1 MRWWRGWGG
10 GPLAVSGFR
19 LLVVGQFASMVGD
32 YCYAVALP
40 WLVLGGHGGTALL
53 GTVLACYGIAR
64 VATIPLGGILADRYG
79 GRRIMLGADAVRALA
94 VGALAAVSA
103 TGEPTLLQLAPLAV
117 VLGAGS
123 GLFLPAS
130 YTLLPALLPTEQLG
144 RGNALSSMANQFGGV
159 LGPSLGGVLVALW
172 GSTPALAVDA
182 CSFLLS
188 AAVLLGLRPRKAD
201 RPTENTP
208 AAEPDGPGF
217 TDVLRRGRLLHVVMV
232 VALVCNLAFTGTM
245 EVALPDWAHG
255 SLGAADYGI
264 LLTVL
269 SIGALAGS
277 AIAAKASTV
286 QQPGRLFALLAV
298 AMGIGLAGV
307 PYAGGAIGA
316 GVCIAVY
323 SVASGWQNIVV
334 VTMLQTWTPAR
345 LLGRVMSMVM
355 LAVTGTFPISVAA
368 AGLIVHRIGPAPFFP
383 VAGLTIAL
391 TVALALT
398 QPAFRRHRH
407 GETFGGPTTTVA
419 TE

>member
-1 MRWWRGWGG
+1 MRGWRN
-10 GPLAVSGFR
+10 GPLAVPGFR
-19 LLVVGQFASMVGD
+19 LLVVGQFASTVGD

-40 WLVLGGHGGTALL
+40 WLVLGGRGGTAQL

-79 GRRIMLGADAVRALA
+79 GRRIMLGADVVRALA
-94 VGALAAVSA
+94 IGALAAVA
-103 TGEPTLLQLAPLAV
+103 AAGEPGLLQLAPLAV

-130 YTLLPALLPTEQLG
+130 YTLLPALLPAEQLG

-159 LGPSLGGVLVALW
+159 LGPSIGGILVALW

-182 CSFLLS
+182 GSFLLS

-201 RPTENTP
+201 PV
-208 AAEPDGPGF
+208 AEGSPSEAETDGPGF
-217 TDVLRRGRLLHVVMV
+217 ADVLRRGRLLHVVMV
-232 VALVCNLAFTGTM
+232 VALVCNLAFNGTM

-269 SIGALAGS
+269 SIGSLVGS
-277 AIAAKASTV
+277 AIAAKAPAT
-286 QQPGRLFALLAV
+286 QQPARLFALLAV
-298 AMGIGLAGV
+298 VMGIGLAGV

-316 GVCIAVY
+316 GACIAVY
-323 SVASGWQNIVV
+323 SVASGWQNIVA
-334 VTMLQTWTPAR
+334 VTMLQTWTPTR

-355 LAVTGTFPISVAA
+355 LAVTGSFPISVAA

-391 TVALALT
+391 TVALALA
-398 QPAFRRHRH
+398 QPAFRRHRN
-407 GETFGGPTTTVA
+407 GQAFA
-419 TE
+419 S